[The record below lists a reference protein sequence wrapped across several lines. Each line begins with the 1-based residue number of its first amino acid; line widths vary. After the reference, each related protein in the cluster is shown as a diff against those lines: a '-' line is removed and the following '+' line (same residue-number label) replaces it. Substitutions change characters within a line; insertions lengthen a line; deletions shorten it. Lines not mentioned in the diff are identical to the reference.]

1 MLETE
6 RITMLLW
13 SWKLLVRLVL
23 EMEEVRAAP
32 KSCSDCP
39 KAGYMENTWAII
51 LNTVLL
57 LTIRNTFLFVTS
69 INLPPNLGVI
79 PAWPKGNSSYQKL
92 NDKLAAV
99 QRRQNLNSK
108 LLNPW
113 FVLFPLPHSC
123 LNGLESSPFSRK
135 ARWGWTFSPG
145 GGEVQLPSVLDI
157 RADGLLQMR
166 MKPNSL
172 SDFKSVVMSA
182 WLSPRNCKA

>member
-1 MLETE
+1 
-6 RITMLLW
+6 
-13 SWKLLVRLVL
+13 
-23 EMEEVRAAP
+23 MEEVRAAP

-92 NDKLAAV
+92 SDKLAAV

-113 FVLFPLPHSC
+113 FVFFPLPHSC

-135 ARWGWTFSPG
+135 AG
-145 GGEVQLPSVLDI
+145 GGGADIQSRWWRGSAPICVGYQSWWPFTNEDEAKFIVRLQVSGDVSMTLPKKL
-157 RADGLLQMR
+157 
-166 MKPNSL
+166 
-172 SDFKSVVMSA
+172 
-182 WLSPRNCKA
+182 